1 MLGGAC
7 FIGEAMNKPFN
18 SDISTD
24 RIEQWRAEGKKAL
37 GIVCCHAPF
46 ELLHAAGVL
55 PVRLRSTGCKSC
67 ADGAAHVGDDSC
79 GFLTSILQYLIDGT
93 YDLDGLVTSN
103 GCGVSSSVITNWKII
118 TENNNKPQ
126 FLYEVIAPRMA
137 TSSAGS
143 YLSSELDEL
152 REQLE
157 ALTGAKITDEKLKKS
172 VDTYNEARRL
182 VKQIYDLHKAEFPVI
197 SGEETLKVTLAATQ
211 MPIEEYIE
219 FLKKELADLEKREP
233 LKDFKARIM
242 LAGSAL
248 DDPEYVKAIEDCGLL
263 VVADLN
269 SFGLRFLHDE
279 IPSDEGNLLGSIA
292 KYYLTRSSCPR
303 MIDGSDD
310 IHEYIFAAAQEYS
323 IDGVIIV
330 RMQHCGKWDVE
341 TYILEDLFKQ
351 QGIPSISLERQVLM
365 SQQGQLRL
373 RVEAFRELLES
384 RKDD

>member
-1 MLGGAC
+1 MD
-7 FIGEAMNKPFN
+7 KHYN
-18 SDISTD
+18 SDIPTQ

-55 PVRLRSTGCKSC
+55 PVRLRSTGCKDCSE
-67 ADGAAHVGDDSC
+67 GAACVGDDSC
-79 GFLTSILQYLIDGT
+79 GFLTSMLQYLIDGT
-93 YDLDGLVTSN
+93 YELDGLVTSN
-103 GCGVSSSVITNWKII
+103 GCGVSSSVMTNWKII
-118 TENNNKPQ
+118 TEKNNKPQ
-126 FLYEVIAPRMA
+126 FLYEVIAPRMVNNA
-137 TSSAGS
+137 STK
-143 YLSSELDEL
+143 YLASELDEL

-157 ALTGAKITDEKLKKS
+157 TLTGIEITEEKLKKS
-172 VDTYNEARRL
+172 IDTYNEARSL
-182 VKQIYDLHKAEFPVI
+182 VKQVYDLHKAEFPVV
-197 SGEETLKVTLAATQ
+197 SGAETLKITLAATQ
-211 MPIEEYIE
+211 MTIEEYIE
-219 FLKKELADLEKREP
+219 YLKQVLAELETREP
-233 LKDFKARIM
+233 LKNFTARIM

-279 IPSDEGNLLGSIA
+279 LIYDENDIAGSIA
-292 KYYLTRSSCPR
+292 KYYLTRASCPR

-310 IHEYIFAAAQEYS
+310 IHEYILAAAEEYAV
-323 IDGVIIV
+323 DGVIIV

-341 TYILEDLFKQ
+341 TFILEDLFKQ
-351 QGIPSISLERQVLM
+351 QDIPSVSLERQVLL
-365 SQQGQLRL
+365 SQKGQLQL

>member
-1 MLGGAC
+1 MD
-7 FIGEAMNKPFN
+7 KHYN
-18 SDISTD
+18 SDIPTQ

-55 PVRLRSTGCKSC
+55 PVRLRSTGCKDCSE
-67 ADGAAHVGDDSC
+67 GAACVGDDSC
-79 GFLTSILQYLIDGT
+79 GFLTSMLQYLIDGT
-93 YDLDGLVTSN
+93 YELDGLVTSN

-118 TENNNKPQ
+118 TEKNNKPQ
-126 FLYEVIAPRMA
+126 FLYEVIAPRMVNNA
-137 TSSAGS
+137 STK
-143 YLSSELDEL
+143 YLASELDEL

-157 ALTGAKITDEKLKKS
+157 TLTGIEITEEKLKKS
-172 VDTYNEARRL
+172 IDTYNEARSL
-182 VKQIYDLHKAEFPVI
+182 VKQVYDLHKAEFPVV
-197 SGEETLKVTLAATQ
+197 SGAETLKITLAATQ
-211 MPIEEYIE
+211 MTIEEYIE
-219 FLKKELADLEKREP
+219 YLKQVLAELETREP
-233 LKDFKARIM
+233 LKNFTARIM

-279 IPSDEGNLLGSIA
+279 LIYDENDIAGSIA
-292 KYYLTRSSCPR
+292 KYYLTRASCPR

-310 IHEYIFAAAQEYS
+310 IHEYILAAAEEYAV
-323 IDGVIIV
+323 DGVIIV

-341 TYILEDLFKQ
+341 TFILEDLFKQ
-351 QGIPSISLERQVLM
+351 QDIPSVSLERQVLL
-365 SQQGQLRL
+365 SQKGQLQL